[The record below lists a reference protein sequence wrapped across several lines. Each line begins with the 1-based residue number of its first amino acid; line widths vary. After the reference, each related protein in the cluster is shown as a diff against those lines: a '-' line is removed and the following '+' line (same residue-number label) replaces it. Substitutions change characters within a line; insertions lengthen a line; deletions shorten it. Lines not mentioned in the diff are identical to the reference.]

1 MLYRAIRSYF
11 NSYKEVMKQALT
23 TKNNQSN
30 LSKYVWYIFD
40 PNVAIKV
47 TKIKD
52 VESRIV
58 LNKPFNLW
66 LKFTFLNY

>member
-1 MLYRAIRSYF
+1 
-11 NSYKEVMKQALT
+11 MKQALT
-23 TKNNQSN
+23 TKNNQRN
-30 LSKYVWYIFD
+30 YSKYVWYIFN

-58 LNKPFNLW
+58 LNKPFDL
-66 LKFTFLNY
+66 